1 MNARTTKCQ
10 NWRRHADTI
19 AVYDRRYSGKANV
32 HAIEFVNGR
41 PTTVI
46 SGECHLGTL
55 VLSDRAHAGSGAH
68 NVFLLKR
75 MVSSS
80 DDVSEGHLVWTVC
93 SIRER
98 GHYSMGCRWF
108 TSRWP

>member
-1 MNARTTKCQ
+1 MRTPLLTNPKK
-10 NWRRHADTI
+10 WPISRRRSMTAAT
-19 AVYDRRYSGKANV
+19 VGKPTC
-32 HAIEFVNGR
+32 

-46 SGECHLGTL
+46 SGEYHLGTL

-80 DDVSEGHLVWTVC
+80 DDVSEGHLVCTVC